1 MEIFL
6 DPLYRGPFIGT
17 LLMSFSMALI
27 GALMFVRK
35 QSLIG
40 ETVSHATFPGVA
52 CGALIASCLVP
63 TSDGVLF
70 WAIMIG
76 ALLLG
81 ILGCFIVE
89 KITLASKKSDV
100 SLCYTLASFFGA
112 GVLIASYMQ
121 QTSPLLYKKIQVFF
135 YGQVATMTDWH
146 IAVYGALSFL
156 ILGCVFF
163 LFRAFTY
170 SCFDPLFSKSVG
182 INLKKMNNILLLL
195 LVLAIVIGI
204 RSVGIVLISGMLI
217 APSVAAR
224 VWTRRF
230 SAFTLLSSCF
240 GIVAALLGSY
250 FSLQE
255 FTFAQGRYIPPGP
268 ATVVIA
274 SLIAFSSL
282 LFSPSK
288 GLCAQMLRK
297 YSFQKR
303 CLEENILKCLWR
315 AKQKQLL
322 FSTLLEKRF
331 STKLFVWFATHRLY
345 REGFVKRQHGHII
358 LTAEGIKKA
367 AYIVRLHRLWELYLM
382 EFLATGI
389 ENVHRSAEEIEHLI
403 TPDLEVKL
411 TKVLS
416 NPNQDPHQ
424 QPIPPKELL

>member
-52 CGALIASCLVP
+52 CGALVASCLDP
-63 TSDGVLF
+63 TSDAVLF

-76 ALLLG
+76 ALALG
-81 ILGCFIVE
+81 ILGYFIVE

-100 SLCYTLASFFGA
+100 SLCYTLASFFGG

-146 IAVYGALSFL
+146 IAVYGLLSFL

-163 LFRAFTY
+163 LFRALTY

-224 VWTRRF
+224 VWTQRF
-230 SAFTLLSSCF
+230 STFMLLSS
-240 GIVAALLGSY
+240 GLGVVSALFGSY
-250 FSLQE
+250 VSLQE
-255 FTFAQGRYIPPGP
+255 IPFAQGRYVPPGP
-268 ATVVIA
+268 AIVVIA

-288 GLCAQMLRK
+288 GLCAQMFRK
-297 YSFQKR
+297 HSFQKR

-315 AKQKQLL
+315 ANQKELL
-322 FSTLLEKRF
+322 FSTLLKKKF
-331 STKLFVWFATHRLY
+331 STKALVWFAIHRLY
-345 REGFVKRQHGHII
+345 REGFVRKNRNHIS
-358 LTAEGIKKA
+358 LTTEGIKKA

-382 EFLATGI
+382 EFLTTGI
-389 ENVHRSAEEIEHLI
+389 ENVHRSAEEIEHFI
-403 TPDLEVKL
+403 TPELEAKL
-411 TKVLS
+411 TKILS